1 LGDGT
6 MRITK
11 QDLEAKEKRVNELLD
26 KNGNLRLKVS
36 YRYNYVAIDI
46 FLGNKI
52 FDTLIAGLT
61 KKEAYNILESI
72 EKALALKKT

>member
-1 LGDGT
+1 

-11 QDLEAKEKRVNELLD
+11 QDLEAKEKRINELLEKD
-26 KNGNLRLKVS
+26 TNIKIKVS

-72 EKALALKKT
+72 EKALAFKKT